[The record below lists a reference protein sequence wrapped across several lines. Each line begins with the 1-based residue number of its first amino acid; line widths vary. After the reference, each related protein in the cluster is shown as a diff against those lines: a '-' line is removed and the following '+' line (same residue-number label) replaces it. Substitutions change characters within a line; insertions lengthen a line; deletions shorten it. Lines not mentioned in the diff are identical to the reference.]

1 MSKVKHIIIEINGTE
16 YQMSMNEARQL
27 WGALNEVFY
36 KPASIPASSYWPRQP
51 YWLES
56 RPGLTY
62 RAAATSNDPSAPVVV
77 PKYKFEFEGFRPANK
92 VGGSVDE

>member
-1 MSKVKHIIIEINGTE
+1 MSKVKHIIIEINGIE

-36 KPASIPASSYWPRQP
+36 KPVAAPQSYWPWQP
-51 YWLES
+51 YWRES

-62 RAAATSNDPSAPVVV
+62 LAAATSNDPNAPVVV
-77 PKYKFEFEGFRPANK
+77 PKYKFEFEGFKPVNK
-92 VGGSVDE
+92 AEGGTIE